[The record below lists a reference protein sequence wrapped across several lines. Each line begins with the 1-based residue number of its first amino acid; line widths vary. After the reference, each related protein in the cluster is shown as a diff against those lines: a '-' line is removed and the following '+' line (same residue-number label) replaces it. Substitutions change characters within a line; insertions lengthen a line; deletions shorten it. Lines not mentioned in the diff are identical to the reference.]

1 MKVKIISYN
10 DEIISYND
18 GSMFEEAINMFI
30 ADKKVIGIQYQAL
43 LSGNKINDRA
53 LILYEDIDKS

>member
-10 DEIISYND
+10 D
-18 GSMFEEAINMFI
+18 GTVFEEAVNMFI
-30 ADKKVIGIQYQAL
+30 ADKKVIEIKYQAFL
-43 LSGNKINDRA
+43 AGNRINDRA